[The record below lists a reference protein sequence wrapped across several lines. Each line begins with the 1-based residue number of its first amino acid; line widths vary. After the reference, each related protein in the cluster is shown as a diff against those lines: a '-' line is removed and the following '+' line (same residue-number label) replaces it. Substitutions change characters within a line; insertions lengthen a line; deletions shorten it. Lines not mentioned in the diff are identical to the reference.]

1 MSAPGATTAALR
13 VAGRAVAHC
22 VTRPALAADHSPRPY
37 LHPVTTL
44 AGRAVTE
51 VLPTDHVHHLGVSVA
66 VPDVAGHNFWGG
78 RTFVRDRGPV
88 ALDNHGVQRHDGF
101 KLCDPDGFVEEL
113 SWTAGGERLLA
124 EHRTVA
130 AVALTDTAWA
140 LDLTFSAV
148 NVSGRDLSIGS
159 PATNGRPGAAY
170 GGFFWRAPKEAS
182 APRVF
187 GPGTD
192 GSGTGSGADGSGTDG
207 SGTDG
212 EAAVHGVRADWV
224 AMAGDGW
231 TLVFAGATPATR
243 RDPWFVRAAEYPGV
257 GSSLAHGE
265 RLALPAGETLVRR
278 VVTVVADGRLDREG
292 AAALVHRAVAP

>member
-1 MSAPGATTAALR
+1 MNAGTGTTALR
-13 VAGRAVAHC
+13 VAGRTVAHC
-22 VTRPALAADHSPRPY
+22 VTRPALAAGHSPRPY

-44 AGRAVTE
+44 AGRTVTE
-51 VLPTDHVHHLGVSVA
+51 ALPEDHVHHLGVSVA
-66 VPDVAGHNFWGG
+66 VPDVDGRNFWGG
-78 RTFVRDRGPV
+78 RTFVRGRGPV
-88 ALDNHGVQRHDGF
+88 ELDNHGAQRHDGF

-140 LDLTFSAV
+140 LDLTFSVA

-170 GGFFWRAPKEAS
+170 GGFFWRAPKEAA
-182 APRVF
+182 APEVF
-187 GPGTD
+187 GPAGH
-192 GSGTGSGADGSGTDG
+192 
-207 SGTDG
+207 G
-212 EAAVHGVRADWV
+212 EEAVHGARADWV

-231 TLVFAGATPATR
+231 TLVLAGATGTTR

-257 GSSLAHGE
+257 GSSLASGE
-265 RLALPAGETLVRR
+265 RLAVPAGGTFVRR
-278 VVTVVADGRLDREG
+278 VVTVVADGRLDRDE
-292 AAALVHRAVAP
+292 ASALVRKAVAS